1 MTSRALFCS
10 VSSSLQSLNK
20 RATLMFS
27 GTSVLKLLRAPR
39 IKLTLMIGPSPHL
52 STILVGLTKMPT
64 RSSCQSSS
72 SMSVAVWKITH
83 HLSQLAPSTWEESSQ
98 PSECRNAEYFCHQNR
113 PSRYL
118 RPRREPWSWTQCSHK
133 LSHVKCSRTKHQC
146 GIALQST

>member
-20 RATLMFS
+20 RATLIFS
-27 GTSVLKLLRAPR
+27 GTSVSKLLKAQI
-39 IKLTLMIGPSPHL
+39 IKLTLTIGLSPHL
-52 STILVGLTKMPT
+52 LTIWVGLTKIPT
-64 RSSCQSSS
+64 RSSFRSSNF
-72 SMSVAVWKITH
+72 MSVAVWKITH
-83 HLSQLAPSTWEESSQ
+83 HLSQSAPSTWEESSQ

-118 RPRREPWSWTQCSHK
+118 RPRSEPWSWTLCSHK

-146 GIALQST
+146 GTALQST